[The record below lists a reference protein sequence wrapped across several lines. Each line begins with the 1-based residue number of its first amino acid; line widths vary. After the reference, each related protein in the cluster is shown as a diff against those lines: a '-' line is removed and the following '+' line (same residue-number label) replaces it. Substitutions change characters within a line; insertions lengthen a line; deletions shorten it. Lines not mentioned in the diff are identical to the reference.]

1 MQQTALWIAL
11 AEGLLNFE
19 ASGGQKMI
27 GKLSVL
33 SEAEIAAIHD
43 ASLVILRDVGVQ
55 VPNAEVLGVLAE
67 MGASVDFSQEV
78 AKIPEKLVAE
88 ALERAGKR
96 FVLYGRDRAK
106 MARYG
111 YGDFVL
117 VSSPGQFSWIEEDG
131 GPRRDPTSED
141 ARRGILVGDALEHID
156 IVGALG
162 MALDI
167 PTPIRDVWMA
177 AELVRGTSKPTHV
190 WVANGTSL
198 RYVLEI
204 YEAVMGGAD
213 AHRQYP
219 MIAGFV
225 EPISPLRF
233 AETGLDIL
241 ITCAR
246 YGLPLFFGPMV
257 QAAATGPATLAG
269 TLALENA
276 EILAGIAIAQLFGPG
291 CPVCYG
297 GIPHIMDLR
306 TMQISFGSPEQG
318 LMAVAMAQ
326 VAQHYGLPSYTNVGL
341 GDSKLV
347 DVQSG
352 LERGMTMLMGV
363 LAGADTF
370 GHMGI
375 AGADQAASLEQLIVD
390 NAMAAYVKR
399 ILRGFAVR
407 EETLALEVIKRVGI
421 GGNFLADKHTVTH
434 FRQELWC
441 PEAFDRRD
449 WQSWWDDGAKTMA
462 QWAREKKHQILS
474 EHSAEPIDPDLAREL
489 DGIVAAARQ
498 ELITKE

>member
-1 MQQTALWIAL
+1 MDSL
-11 AEGLLNFE
+11 AGGLLNFE

-27 GKLSVL
+27 GRLSVL
-33 SEAEIAAIHD
+33 SEEEIAAIHD

-55 VPNAEVLGVLAE
+55 VPNAQVLGLLAE

-78 AKIPEKLVAE
+78 ARIPEKLVAE
-88 ALERAGKR
+88 ALERAGKQ

-106 MARYG
+106 VVRYG

-141 ARRGILVGDALEHID
+141 ARRGILVGDALEHTD

-162 MALDI
+162 MALDK

-177 AELVRGTSKPTHV
+177 AELVKGTSKPTHV
-190 WVANGTSL
+190 WVANGTTL
-198 RYVLEI
+198 RYILEI
-204 YEAVMGGAD
+204 YEAAMGGAE
-213 AHRQYP
+213 AHRRYP

-233 AETGLDIL
+233 AETGLEIL

-246 YGLPLFFGPMV
+246 YGLPLFVGPMV

-276 EILAGIAIAQLFGPG
+276 EILAGIVIAQLFGPG

-297 GIPHIMDLR
+297 GIPHIMDMR

-326 VAQHYGLPSYTNVGL
+326 VAQHYGLPSYVNVGL

-347 DVQSG
+347 DAQSG
-352 LERGMTMLMGV
+352 LERGMTMLMGA

-375 AGADQAASLEQLIVD
+375 AGADQGASLEQLIVD

-399 ILRGFAVR
+399 ILRGFAVNG
-407 EETLALEVIKRVGI
+407 ETLALEVIKRVGI
-421 GGNFLADKHTVTH
+421 GGNFVADKHTVTH
-434 FRQELWC
+434 FRQELWSS
-441 PEAFDRRD
+441 EAFDRRD
-449 WQSWWDDGAKTMA
+449 WQSWWDDGARTMG

-474 EHSAEPIDPDLAREL
+474 EHSPEPIDPDLAREI
-489 DGIVAAARQ
+489 DGVIAAARR
-498 ELITKE
+498 ELITEA

>member
-1 MQQTALWIAL
+1 M
-11 AEGLLNFE
+11 
-19 ASGGQKMI
+19 
-27 GKLSVL
+27 
-33 SEAEIAAIHD
+33 SEEEIAAIHD

-55 VPNAEVLGVLAE
+55 IPNSEVLGVLAE
-67 MGASVDFSQEV
+67 AGASVDFSQKV
-78 AKIPEKLVAE
+78 TKIPENLVAE
-88 ALERAGKR
+88 ALEGAGKQ

-106 MARYG
+106 TARFG

-177 AELVRGTSKPTHV
+177 AELVKGTNKPTHV
-190 WVANGTSL
+190 WVANGTTL

-204 YEAVMGGAD
+204 YEAVMGGAE

-233 AETGLDIL
+233 AETGLEIL
-241 ITCAR
+241 VTCAQ
-246 YGLPLFFGPMV
+246 YGLPLFFAPMV

-269 TLALENA
+269 TLTVENA
-276 EILAGIAIAQLFGPG
+276 EILAGIVIAQLLGPG

-318 LMAVAMAQ
+318 LMGVAMAQ
-326 VAQHYGLPSYTNVGL
+326 VAQHYGLPSYINVGL

-352 LERGMTMLMGV
+352 LERGMTLLMGA

-370 GHMGI
+370 GHTGI

-390 NAMAAYVKR
+390 NEMAAYVKR
-399 ILRGFAVR
+399 ILRGFAVN
-407 EETLALEVIKRVGI
+407 EETIALEVIKRVGI
-421 GGNFLADKHTVTH
+421 GGNFLADKHTVAH
-434 FRQELWC
+434 FREELWS
-441 PEAFDRRD
+441 PDLFDRRD
-449 WQSWWDDGAKTMA
+449 WQSWWDGGAKTMV
-462 QWAREKKHQILS
+462 QRAREKKQQILS
-474 EHSAEPIDPDLAREL
+474 QYSPEPIDPHLAREI
-489 DGIVAAARQ
+489 DGIVAAARR
-498 ELITKE
+498 ELINTT